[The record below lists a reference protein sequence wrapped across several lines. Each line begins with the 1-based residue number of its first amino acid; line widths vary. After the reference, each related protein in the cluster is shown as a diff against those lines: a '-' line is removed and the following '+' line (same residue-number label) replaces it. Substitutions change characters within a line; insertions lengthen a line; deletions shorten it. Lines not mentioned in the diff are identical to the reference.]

1 MKRRLTGGL
10 MSTGT
15 SKAYWAERALPSVF
29 KHNLLGRYIPQF
41 GGMTGSRDKQ
51 VVYLDG
57 YAGEGRYEN
66 GDSGSAEIA
75 MKVAS
80 KHRSQHQ
87 LHWTCFFTEAD
98 AKSVAKLEQVAD
110 IYRRQGVDAR
120 VHHGDVDGVLRQVVS
135 TAVGKPLFL
144 FLDPCGLVLP
154 YERLVGTL
162 AARRR
167 AGNWPPTEFLMNFS
181 MDAVRRLGGN
191 ARSAKGLEA
200 SSLRFDQ
207 VMGGRWWREYFPA
220 EREWDPDAAEK
231 VAVAY
236 AQRLGAA
243 TGMLVRSVPVFRA
256 PHHRGAVYH
265 LVFGTWRQHGLWVFG
280 DTVARARDA
289 WWQEVELADEAHDPN
304 TLFTAASLL
313 RPDPKEVTEA
323 AIPVIAKNLE
333 QLLAQGRR
341 PFRLVDHT
349 LNVFGDYYG
358 QVTEPAV
365 RAAVKKL
372 HAEAK
377 TPTTGVSK
385 GKEKIRDMVVVP
397 AR

>member
-1 MKRRLTGGL
+1 

-15 SKAYWAERALPSVF
+15 SSSYWVEQALPSVF

-41 GGMTGSRDKQ
+41 GGMTGSRDKR

-57 YAGEGRYEN
+57 YAGEGRYES
-66 GDSGSAEIA
+66 GESGSAEIA

-80 KHRSQHQ
+80 KHRSQHD

-98 AKSVAKLEQVAD
+98 AKAVARLETVAN
-110 IYRRQGVDAR
+110 IYRKQGVDAR
-120 VHHGDVDGVLRQVVS
+120 VHHGDVDGVLDQVVR
-135 TAVGKPLFL
+135 AAAGQPLFL
-144 FLDPCGLVLP
+144 FLDPCGLGLP
-154 YERLVGTL
+154 YGRLVGTM

-167 AGNWPPTEFLMNFS
+167 TGTWPPTEFLMNFS

-191 ARSAKGLEA
+191 SRSAKGIER
-200 SSLRFDQ
+200 SSLRFDE

-220 EREWDPDAAEK
+220 DREWDPDAAE
-231 VAVAY
+231 AVAAEY
-236 AQRLGAA
+236 ARRLAAA

-256 PHHRGAVYH
+256 PHHDAVYH

-280 DTVARARDA
+280 DSVARARDA
-289 WWQEVELADEAHDPN
+289 WWEKLEVAEESNDPDV
-304 TLFTAASLL
+304 LFTTTSVI
-313 RPDPKEVTEA
+313 RPDPKTVTEA
-323 AIPVIAKNLE
+323 AVPAIAKNLE
-333 QLLAQGRR
+333 QLLTEKRR

-349 LNVFGDYYG
+349 LEVFGDYYG

-365 RAAVKKL
+365 RAAVKQL
-372 HAEAK
+372 HADGK

-385 GKEKIRDMVVVP
+385 NKEKIRDLVVAP